1 MPEWGPTTGRREAPA
16 PTKGRPTL
24 SGVLREFENARGDIT
39 LAELARKLGVERSAL
54 DGMIQ
59 LLVRKGR
66 LREMSGADDGCAGCG
81 LRPGCR
87 PGRRDG
93 SSDGPAAACYEL
105 VTNDS

>member
-1 MPEWGPTTGRREAPA
+1 MPEQGPHSGRREAPA

-24 SGVLREFENARGDIT
+24 SGVLREFENARGDLT
-39 LAELARKLGVERSAL
+39 FAEVAGKLGIERSAL

-66 LREMSGADDGCAGCG
+66 LREVGGAEGSCAGCG
-81 LRPGCR
+81 LRSGCS
-87 PGRRDG
+87 DG
-93 SSDGPAAACYEL
+93 SSGGPAAVCYEL

>member
-1 MPEWGPTTGRREAPA
+1 MPEQGPHSGKREAPA

-24 SGVLREFENARGDIT
+24 SGILREFENARGDIT
-39 LAELARKLGVERSAL
+39 LAELARHLGVERSAL

-66 LREMSGADDGCAGCG
+66 LREVGGVEGSCAGCG
-81 LRPGCR
+81 LRPGC
-87 PGRRDG
+87 RDG

>member
-16 PTKGRPTL
+16 PTNGPPTL

-66 LREMSGADDGCAGCG
+66 LREVGGADDGCAGCG
-81 LRPGCR
+81 LRPGC
-87 PGRRDG
+87 RDG

>member
-16 PTKGRPTL
+16 PRKGSPTL

-39 LAELARKLGVERSAL
+39 LAELARHLGVERSAL

-66 LREMSGADDGCAGCG
+66 LREVGGAEGSCTGCG

-87 PGRRDG
+87 AG

>member
-1 MPEWGPTTGRREAPA
+1 MPEQGPQTGKRAAPA
-16 PTKGRPTL
+16 PTDGAPTL
-24 SGVLREFENARGDIT
+24 SGVLREFENARRDLT
-39 LAELARKLGVERSAL
+39 LAEVARKLGIERGAL

-66 LREMSGADDGCAGCG
+66 LREVGGAEGSCAGCG

-87 PGRRDG
+87 AG

-105 VTNDS
+105 VKSGR